1 MKRVFSKLF
10 SNLLPVLCCLAL
22 PGSAVAAGAGVAGDN
37 TAGRV
42 LRYSIREGLSFGV
55 VNSIVQDNDGLM
67 WFATGDGVSR
77 FDGTAFKNFKY
88 DRNDPHSLPGNYVKS
103 ILRDKNGTVW
113 VSSRDGIGEF
123 VQASQHFN
131 RYKPFQNKSGAGNDV
146 SDISQGSGDR
156 LWLALNGSGFASFN
170 IKTHQF
176 THHNQRT
183 LPGLFT
189 NSILNVFE
197 DSQGMVWLGSRDS
210 GIEVWKPGGSGKLAK
225 ASLDMRNVPSARIN
239 AIYEDHLRNVWIASS
254 RGLILFNRAENRF
267 YDLHIDT
274 FHNSDIYLSLM
285 EDGRQNL
292 LIGVQDGGIYRLA
305 LSQMAS
311 LRPEALVF
319 EQVRDKD
326 NKGITQ
332 RSVQSLYID
341 KDRNVWLGT
350 YGEGTYLISA
360 IPEKFRKF
368 EHKTVDSR
376 AESYLRYYGMCADKD
391 GNLWIGTDG
400 DGIYKTT
407 ASGETI
413 KHYAVSAQPGQLPDG
428 AVIAA
433 HRDRQDRLWFGTY
446 SKGLVRYDPATDT
459 FKSYVNDP
467 SDPYSLGRNDV
478 RVVYQDRR
486 RNIWVGTNGGGLGL
500 LDERTGKFRNFIPSN
515 SSINANDVRAITED
529 KYGNLW
535 IGTYG
540 GGLNYLDTRTMQF
553 ASWFNAAG
561 KEPYLSNRIV
571 FSLYMDGLDRLWIGS
586 EGNGLLL
593 FDTRAKKVRF
603 FDEKRG
609 LASNVIN
616 AIQPESAGKVWLST
630 NKGLSRID
638 ATTGSIENF
647 DTSHGLQGGQF
658 NPGSALFNAKSGL
671 MSFGGTE
678 GWNLFDPTQVRASR
692 YQPKVMIS
700 GIRIFGK
707 DKANEAISLFE
718 YLGKARRF
726 SIKPDQPVFSID
738 YTALNYAYPELTRY
752 AYMLEGLDKDWNYV
766 ENERSA
772 TYRYLPS
779 GNYEFK
785 VKVANQDGVWF
796 EDHASL
802 PIRVMPPWYYSW
814 WAYLLYILTIGLVLY
829 YYQQYK
835 LGQEK
840 MKYEVQL
847 AQLETRQ
854 QMELNEKKLAFFTNV
869 SHEFRTPLT
878 LIINPIREM
887 IQGAVGAD
895 VSSVPP
901 SADVSSVPVSADISS
916 AQRSANTPSATASM
930 HIIYRNAKRLLS
942 LVDQLLLFRKADQ
955 QTDQLKPAVHNLPQ
969 LVTEVFQCFLHQAEQ
984 KHISYGL
991 MLPETELEV
1000 TCDWEK
1006 IEIAVFNLISNALKF
1021 TPEHGTVNV
1030 QVTDLGEQVE
1040 IVVSDTGPGIPA
1052 DAGEDIFKVFH
1063 QYADRRFAAK
1073 GGFGIGLY
1081 LAKTFV
1087 ENHFGRLRYESELD
1101 RGTTFHVL
1109 LWKNHPELAS
1119 HVRGGEMRDSVLL
1132 EELSPGVIP
1141 AKAPALPD
1149 WQNELLDMKE
1159 PSTESHTM
1167 LVVDDDPEIRQY
1179 LGSIF
1184 SGKYKIF
1191 EAGSGEEGLDMVR
1204 KHLPDIVIS
1213 DVMMGGTSGIE
1224 LCRQMKLDM
1233 ALSHIPVILLTAST
1247 SQDVR
1252 LKGIEGG
1259 ADDYISKPFDKD
1271 ILVARVASIL
1281 RNRNDL
1287 QRYFYNEITLQT
1299 SDFKISAEYKEFL
1312 NECIR
1317 IVENHITN
1325 PAFNIKVLASEIG
1338 MSHSTLYNRIKSISG
1353 QSATSFVRFI
1363 RLRKAAQLLITTD
1376 ITISETAFSVGINDI
1391 RYFREHFQK
1400 LFGMKPSDYV
1410 KKFRKPFHEQI
1421 TIDKDLF
1428 RKKSV

>member
-1 MKRVFSKLF
+1 MLYLKFRPEKTGRLRIALLENMSGKVAMRVMKRIF
-10 SNLLPVLCCLAL
+10 SNLLIVLLAAICWL
-22 PGSAVAAGAGVAGDN
+22 PAAGKAADPA
-37 TAGRV
+37 AGRV
-42 LRYSIREGLSFGV
+42 LRYSIGEGLSFGV
-55 VNSIVQDNDGLM
+55 VNSITQDNDGLM

-77 FDGTAFKNFKY
+77 FDGTAFRNFKY
-88 DRNDPHSLPGNYVKS
+88 DRSDPHSLPGNYVKS
-103 ILRDKNGTVW
+103 ILRDKDGTIW

-123 VQASQHFN
+123 LPAKQQFN
-131 RYKPFQNKSGAGNDV
+131 RYKPFQNQNGAGNDV
-146 SDISQGSGDR
+146 SDISQGGGNS

-170 IKTHQF
+170 TQNHQF
-176 THHNQRT
+176 TLYNQQT

-197 DSQGMVWLGSRDS
+197 DSQGMLWLGSRDS
-210 GIEVWKPGGSGKLAK
+210 GIEVWKKGASGKLVKVA
-225 ASLDMRNVPSARIN
+225 LNLNNVPSARVN

-254 RGLILFNRAENRF
+254 RGLILFKRSEGRF
-267 YDLHIDT
+267 YDLHINT
-274 FHNSDIYLSLM
+274 FHHSDIYLSVI
-285 EDGRQNL
+285 EDHRQNL

-305 LSQMAS
+305 LDQVAS
-311 LRPEALVF
+311 RPAEALVF
-319 EQVRDKD
+319 EPVRDKD

-350 YGEGTYLISA
+350 YGEGTFLMSA

-368 EHKTVDSR
+368 EQKTIDSR
-376 AESYLRYYGMCADKD
+376 AEGYLRYYGMCADKD

-400 DGIYKTT
+400 DGIFKTT
-407 ASGETI
+407 ASGEVL
-413 KHYAVSAQPGQLPDG
+413 KHYAASAKPGQLPDG
-428 AVIAA
+428 AIIAA

-459 FKSYVNDP
+459 FKRYFHDP
-467 SDPYSLGRNDV
+467 ADPHSLGRNDV
-478 RVVYQDRR
+478 RVIYQDKRK
-486 RNIWVGTNGGGLGL
+486 NLWVGTNGGGLGL
-500 LDERTGKFRNFIPSN
+500 LDERTGKFRSFVPSN

-540 GGLNYLDTRTMQF
+540 GGLNYLNTRTMQF
-553 ASWFNAAG
+553 VSWFNEAG
-561 KEPYLSNRIV
+561 KEPFLSNRII
-571 FSLYMDGLDRLWIGS
+571 FSLYMDPLDRLWIGS

-593 FDTRAKKVRF
+593 FDTRAKSVRY

-616 AIQPESAGKVWLST
+616 AIQPEGMDKVWVST
-630 NKGLSRID
+630 NKGLSRIS
-638 ATTGSIENF
+638 ARTGAIENF

-678 GWNLFDPTQVRASR
+678 GWNLFDPVKVSASR

-700 GIRIFGK
+700 GMRIFGK
-707 DKANEAISLFE
+707 DKEGNEPVSLFE

-726 SIKPDQPVFSID
+726 TIRPGQPIFTID
-738 YTALNYAYPELTRY
+738 FTALNYAYPELTRY

-766 ENERSA
+766 QNDRSA

-796 EDHASL
+796 DDYASL
-802 PIRVMPPWYYSW
+802 PIRVMPPWYQSW
-814 WAYLLYILTIGLVLY
+814 WAYMLYILTVGVVLY

-854 QMELNEKKLAFFTNV
+854 QIELNERKFSFFTNV

-887 IQGAVGAD
+887 MQAAGAD
-895 VSSVPP
+895 
-901 SADVSSVPVSADISS
+901 
-916 AQRSANTPSATASM
+916 ATSPSM

-955 QTDQLKPAVHNLPQ
+955 QTDQLKPAPHHLPQ
-969 LVTEVFQCFLHQAEQ
+969 LITEVFQCFLHQAEQ
-984 KHISYGL
+984 KHIRYEL
-991 MLPETELEV
+991 ALPEAELEV
-1000 TCDWEK
+1000 ICDWEK

-1021 TPEHGTVNV
+1021 TPEHGNVNV
-1030 QVTDLGEQVE
+1030 QVVDMGEQVE

-1052 DAGEDIFKVFH
+1052 DAGDDIFKVFH

-1087 ENHFGRLRYESELD
+1087 ENHFGTLQYESELD
-1101 RGTTFHVL
+1101 RGTTFRVL
-1109 LWKNHPELAS
+1109 LWKAHPGLAS
-1119 HVRGGEMRDSVLL
+1119 GAVAGEVRDSVLL
-1132 EELSPGVIP
+1132 EELSDGVLP
-1141 AKAPALPD
+1141 VKAPALPD
-1149 WQNELLDMKE
+1149 WQSELLDMKE
-1159 PSTESHTM
+1159 PSPGIHTM

-1179 LGSIF
+1179 LSTVF
-1184 SGKYKIF
+1184 AGKYKIF
-1191 EAGSGEEGLDMVR
+1191 EAGSGEEGLELVR

-1213 DVMMGGTSGIE
+1213 DVMMGGISGIE

-1259 ADDYISKPFDKD
+1259 ADDHISKPFDND

-1299 SDFKISAEYKEFL
+1299 SDFKISAEYREFL
-1312 NECIR
+1312 TECIR
-1317 IVENHITN
+1317 IVESHITDS
-1325 PAFNIKVLASEIG
+1325 AFNIKVLASEIG
-1338 MSHSTLYNRIKSISG
+1338 MSHSTLYSRIKSISG

-1376 ITISETAFSVGINDI
+1376 TTISETAFSVGINDI

-1400 LFGMKPSDYV
+1400 LFGMKPSEYV
-1410 KKFRKPFHEQI
+1410 KKFRKPFHERT
-1421 TIDKDLF
+1421 TIDKDIF
-1428 RKKSV
+1428 RQKSV

>member
-1 MKRVFSKLF
+1 MRGKGRMF
-10 SNLLPVLCCLAL
+10 SNWLVLMLCCLAL
-22 PGSAVAAGAGVAGDN
+22 AGQAGD
-37 TAGRV
+37 GRV

-55 VNSIVQDNDGLM
+55 VNSITQDNDGLM

-77 FDGTAFKNFKY
+77 FDGTAFKNFKF
-88 DRNDPHSLPGNYVKS
+88 DVNNPQSLPGNYVRS
-103 ILRDKNGTVW
+103 ILRDRNGTIW
-113 VSSRDGIGEF
+113 VSSREGIGEF
-123 VQASQHFN
+123 VPASQRFE
-131 RYKPFQNKSGAGNDV
+131 RYRPNKNTGGAGNDV
-146 SDISQGSGDR
+146 SDISQGAGNR
-156 LWLALNGSGFASFN
+156 LWLALNGSGFAAFD
-170 IKTHQF
+170 IKSHHF
-176 THHNQRT
+176 TRYNQQT

-189 NSILNVFE
+189 NAILNVFE
-197 DSQGMVWLGSRDS
+197 DSQGMLWLGSRDS
-210 GIEVWKPGGSGKLAK
+210 GIEVWQPDAAGKLTK
-225 ASLDMRNVPSARIN
+225 APFSLKGVPAARVN
-239 AIYEDHLRNVWIASS
+239 AIHEDRLHNVWIATS
-254 RGLILFNRAENRF
+254 RGLILFKRSDGRF

-274 FHNSDIYLSLM
+274 FHHSDIYLSVI
-285 EDGRQNL
+285 EDHESNL
-292 LIGVQDGGIYRLA
+292 LIGVQDGGVYRLP
-305 LSQMAS
+305 LSQVS
-311 LRPEALVF
+311 ERPPAALAF

-326 NKGITQ
+326 GKGITQ
-332 RSVQSLYID
+332 RSVQAMYID

-350 YGEGTYLISA
+350 YGEGAYLVSA

-368 EHKTVDSR
+368 EKSVIDAR
-376 AESYLRYYGMCADKD
+376 AEGYLRYYGMCADAE

-400 DGIYKTT
+400 DGIYKMKAT
-407 ASGETI
+407 GEPI
-413 KHYAVSAQPGQLPDG
+413 RHYAAGSRPGQLPDG

-433 HRDRQDRLWFGTY
+433 HRDRQGRLWFGTY
-446 SKGLVRYDPATDT
+446 SAGLVRYDPSSDT
-459 FKSYVNDP
+459 FKRYAHAPGDP
-467 SDPYSLGRNDV
+467 HSLGRNDV
-478 RVVYQDRR
+478 RVIHQDRR
-486 RNIWVGTNGGGLGL
+486 GNVWVGTNGGGLGL

-515 SSINANDVRAITED
+515 SSLNANDVRAITED
-529 KYGNLW
+529 RHGNLW

-540 GGLNYLDTRTMQF
+540 GGLNYLNTRTLQF
-553 ASWFNAAG
+553 VSWFNAPG
-561 KEPYLSNRIV
+561 KEPYLSNRII
-571 FSLYMDGLDRLWIGS
+571 FSLYMDPHDRLWVGS

-593 FDTRAKKVRF
+593 FDTRAKSVKF

-616 AIQPESAGKVWLST
+616 AIQPEDSSKVWLST

-638 ATTGSIENF
+638 ARTGTIENF

-658 NPGSALFNAKSGL
+658 NPGSTLLNPETGDIA
-671 MSFGGTE
+671 FGGTE
-678 GWNLFDPTQVRASR
+678 GWNMFHPAQVRASA

-700 GIRIFGK
+700 GMRIFGENK
-707 DKANEAISLFE
+707 EGNEAISLYE
-718 YLGKARRF
+718 YLGKSRRF
-726 SIKPDQPVFSID
+726 TIKPDQPIFSID

-766 ENERSA
+766 DNERTA

-796 EDHASL
+796 EDYASL
-802 PIRVMPPWYYSW
+802 PLRVMPPWYQSW

-847 AQLETRQ
+847 AHLETRQ
-854 QMELNEKKLAFFTNV
+854 QMELNEKKLTFFTNV

-887 IQGAVGAD
+887 MQAAQADAGTPAV
-895 VSSVPP
+895 
-901 SADVSSVPVSADISS
+901 
-916 AQRSANTPSATASM
+916 ASM

-955 QTDQLKPAVHNLPQ
+955 QTDRLKPAVHNLPQ
-969 LVTEVFQCFLHQAEQ
+969 LVTEVYQCFLHQAEQ
-984 KHISYGL
+984 KHIRYEL
-991 MLPETELEV
+991 VLPGSEIEV

-1021 TPEHGTVNV
+1021 TPDHGSVSV
-1030 QVTDLGEQVE
+1030 EVCDAGEKVE
-1040 IVVSDTGPGIPA
+1040 IVVRDTGPGIPA
-1052 DAGEDIFKVFH
+1052 DAGQDIFKVFH

-1081 LAKTFV
+1081 LAKNFV
-1087 ENHFGRLRYESELD
+1087 ENHFGELYYESELD
-1101 RGTTFHVL
+1101 RGTRFHVL
-1109 LWKNHPELAS
+1109 LWKKHPELVSAAPGS
-1119 HVRGGEMRDSVLL
+1119 DLRDSVLL
-1132 EELSPGVIP
+1132 EELSEGVVP
-1141 AKAPALPD
+1141 AHAPAMPD
-1149 WQNELLDMKE
+1149 WQSELLDMKE
-1159 PSTESHTM
+1159 PSAESHTM
-1167 LVVDDDPEIRQY
+1167 LVVDDDPEIRRY

-1184 SGKYKIF
+1184 SGKYKMF
-1191 EAGSGEEGLDMVR
+1191 EAGSGEEGLELVS

-1224 LCRQMKLDM
+1224 MCRQMKLDM

-1271 ILVARVASIL
+1271 LLIARVASIL
-1281 RNRNDL
+1281 RNRNDV

-1312 NECIR
+1312 TECIR
-1317 IVENHITN
+1317 VVESHLTDSN
-1325 PAFNIKVLASEIG
+1325 FSVKVLASEIG

-1376 ITISETAFSVGINDI
+1376 STISETAFSVGINDI

-1400 LFGMKPSDYV
+1400 LFGMKPSEYV

>member
-1 MKRVFSKLF
+1 MRVMKRVFSDF
-10 SNLLPVLCCLAL
+10 FTALLVTLCWGGIPGARAGLA
-22 PGSAVAAGAGVAGDN
+22 ADDA
-37 TAGRV
+37 AGRV

-55 VNSIVQDNDGLM
+55 VNSIAQDNDGLM

-88 DRNDPHSLPGNYVKS
+88 DRNDPQSLPGNYVKS
-103 ILRDKNGTVW
+103 ILRDKNGTIW
-113 VSSRDGIGEF
+113 VSSRDGLGEF
-123 VQASQHFN
+123 VQASQRFN

-176 THHNQRT
+176 THHNQQT

-197 DSQGMVWLGSRDS
+197 DSQGMLWLGSRDS
-210 GIEVWKPGGSGKLAK
+210 GVEVWKYDASGKLVK
-225 ASLDMRNVPSARIN
+225 ALVNPGNVPPARIN

-254 RGLILFNRAENRF
+254 RGLILFKRSENRF
-267 YDLHIDT
+267 YDLHINT
-274 FHNSDIYLSLM
+274 FHHSDIYLSLI
-285 EDGRQNL
+285 EDRQQNL
-292 LIGVQDGGIYRLA
+292 LIGVQDGGVYRLA
-305 LSQMAS
+305 LEQMES
-311 LRPEALVF
+311 RSPDALVF
-319 EQVRDKD
+319 ELVRDKD

-350 YGEGTYLISA
+350 YGEGAYLISA

-368 EHKTVDSR
+368 EQKTVDSR

-391 GNLWIGTDG
+391 GNLWVGTDG

-407 ASGETI
+407 ASGEVL
-413 KHYAVSAQPGQLPDG
+413 KHYAASARPGQLPDG

-459 FKSYVNDP
+459 FKRYANDP
-467 SDPYSLGRNDV
+467 SDPHSLGRNDV
-478 RVVYQDRR
+478 RVIYQDRR
-486 RNIWVGTNGGGLGL
+486 RNIWVGTNGGGLSL

-540 GGLNYLDTRTMQF
+540 GGLNYLNTRTMQF
-553 ASWFNAAG
+553 VPWFNAAG

-571 FSLYMDGLDRLWIGS
+571 FSLYMDSLDRLWIGS

-593 FDTRAKKVRF
+593 FDTRAKNVRF

-616 AIQPESAGKVWLST
+616 AIQPESAERVWIST

-638 ATTGSIENF
+638 TRTGSMENF

-658 NPGSALFNAKSGL
+658 NPGSTLFNAKSGL

-678 GWNLFDPTQVRASR
+678 GWNLFDPKQVRASQ

-707 DKANEAISLFE
+707 DKENEAISLFE

-772 TYRYLPS
+772 TFRYLPS

-785 VKVANQDGVWF
+785 VKVANQDGIWF
-796 EDHASL
+796 EDYASL
-802 PIRVMPPWYYSW
+802 PIRVMPPWYQSW
-814 WAYLLYILTIGLVLY
+814 WAYFLYILTVGLVLY

-847 AQLETRQ
+847 AHMETRQ
-854 QMELNEKKLAFFTNV
+854 QMELNEKKLSFFTNV

-887 IQGAVGAD
+887 MQSANETLAPAAKVGAD
-895 VSSVPP
+895 VTSVPA
-901 SADVSSVPVSADISS
+901 SA
-916 AQRSANTPSATASM
+916 ATASM

-955 QTDQLKPAVHNLPQ
+955 QTDQLKPALHNLPQ

-984 KHISYGL
+984 KDIHYEL
-991 MLPETELEV
+991 TLPDAELEV
-1000 TCDWEK
+1000 VCDWEK
-1006 IEIAVFNLISNALKF
+1006 IEIAIFNLISNALKF

-1030 QVTDLGEQVE
+1030 KVIDLGEKVE
-1040 IVVSDTGPGIPA
+1040 IMVSDTGPGIPE

-1073 GGFGIGLY
+1073 GGFAIGLY

-1087 ENHFGRLRYESELD
+1087 ENHFGQLRYESELD
-1101 RGTTFHVL
+1101 RGTTFHVS

-1119 HVRGGEMRDSVLL
+1119 HAHGGEMRDSVLL
-1132 EELSPGVIP
+1132 GELSEGVMP
-1141 AKAPALPD
+1141 VKAPAMPD
-1149 WQNELLDMKE
+1149 WQSELLDMKE

-1184 SGKYKIF
+1184 SGKYKMF
-1191 EAGSGEEGLDMVR
+1191 EAGSGEEGLELVR

-1312 NECIR
+1312 TECIR
-1317 IVENHITN
+1317 IVENHITD
-1325 PAFNIKVLASEIG
+1325 PGFNVKVLASEIG

-1363 RLRKAAQLLITTD
+1363 RLRKTAQLLITTD

-1400 LFGMKPSDYV
+1400 LFGMKPSEYV

>member
-1 MKRVFSKLF
+1 MRVMKRIF
-10 SNLLPVLCCLAL
+10 SNLLTALLCCVIGRALAVGAL
-22 PGSAVAAGAGVAGDN
+22 GASAATGHPDDA
-37 TAGRV
+37 AGRV

-103 ILRDKNGTVW
+103 ILRDKNGTIW
-113 VSSRDGIGEF
+113 VSSREGIGEF
-123 VQASQHFN
+123 VHARQHFN
-131 RYKPFQNKSGAGNDV
+131 RYKPFQNKSGVGNDV
-146 SDISQGSGDR
+146 SDISQGAGDR
-156 LWLALNGSGFASFN
+156 LWLALNGSGFAAFN
-170 IKTHQF
+170 TKTHQF
-176 THHNQRT
+176 IHYNQQT

-197 DSQGMVWLGSRDS
+197 DSQGMLWLGSRDS
-210 GIEVWKPGGSGKLAK
+210 GVEIWKHNGSGKLVK
-225 ASLDMRNVPSARIN
+225 ANLDMGNVPSARIN

-254 RGLILFNRAENRF
+254 RGLILFKRAENRF

-274 FHNSDIYLSLM
+274 FHHSDIYLSLI
-285 EDGRQNL
+285 EDRQQNL

-311 LRPEALVF
+311 HKPDALVF

-326 NKGITQ
+326 SKGITQ

-368 EHKTVDSR
+368 EQKIIDSR
-376 AESYLRYYGMCADKD
+376 AESYLRYYGMCADKE

-407 ASGETI
+407 ASGEVL
-413 KHYAVSAQPGQLPDG
+413 KHYAASAQPGQLPDG

-446 SKGLVRYDPATDT
+446 SKGLVRYDPAADS
-459 FKSYVNDP
+459 FKRFPHDP
-467 SDPYSLGRNDV
+467 SDPHSLGTNDV
-478 RVVYQDRR
+478 RAIYQDRR
-486 RNIWVGTNGGGLGL
+486 GNLWVGTNGGGLSL
-500 LDERTGKFRNFIPSN
+500 LDERTGRFRSFIPSN

-535 IGTYG
+535 VGTYG
-540 GGLNYLDTRTMQF
+540 GGLNYLNTRTMQF
-553 ASWFNAAG
+553 VSWFNAAG
-561 KEPYLSNRIV
+561 REPYLSNRIV

-593 FDTRAKKVRF
+593 FDTRAKNVRF

-609 LASNVIN
+609 LASNVVN
-616 AIQPESAGKVWLST
+616 AIQPESTEKIWIST

-638 ATTGSIENF
+638 AKTGSIENF

-658 NPGSALFNAKSGL
+658 NPGSTLFNAKSGL

-678 GWNLFDPTQVRASR
+678 GWNLFDPKQVRASR
-692 YQPKVMIS
+692 YQPKVMVS
-700 GIRIFGK
+700 GIRIFGEEK
-707 DKANEAISLFE
+707 EGNEAISLFE

-726 SIKPDQPVFSID
+726 AIKPSQPVFSID

-752 AYMLEGLDKDWNYV
+752 AYMLEGLDQDWNYV

-785 VKVANQDGVWF
+785 VKVANQDGIWF
-796 EDHASL
+796 EDYASL
-802 PIRVMPPWYYSW
+802 PIRVMPPWYHSW
-814 WAYLLYILTIGLVLY
+814 WAYFLYVLTIGLVLY

-835 LGQEK
+835 LGKEK

-847 AQLETRQ
+847 AHLETKQ
-854 QMELNEKKLAFFTNV
+854 QMELNEKKLSFFTNV

-887 IQGAVGAD
+887 MQSAGAAGAD
-895 VSSVPP
+895 VS
-901 SADVSSVPVSADISS
+901 PVH
-916 AQRSANTPSATASM
+916 PSATVASM

-955 QTDQLKPAVHNLPQ
+955 QTDQLKPAAHNFPQ
-969 LVTEVFQCFLHQAEQ
+969 LVAEVFQCFLHQAEQ
-984 KHISYGL
+984 KHIHYEL
-991 MLPETELEV
+991 KLPETELEV
-1000 TCDWEK
+1000 VCDWEK

-1021 TPEHGTVNV
+1021 TPERGTVTV
-1030 QVTDLGEQVE
+1030 QVLDSGEQAE

-1087 ENHFGRLRYESELD
+1087 ESHFGLLRYESELD
-1101 RGTTFHVL
+1101 HGTTFHVL
-1109 LWKNHPELAS
+1109 LWKSHPELVS
-1119 HVRGGEMRDSVLL
+1119 HACGGEMRDSVLL
-1132 EELSPGVIP
+1132 EELSEGVMP
-1141 AKAPALPD
+1141 VKAPALPD
-1149 WQNELLDMKE
+1149 WQSELLDMKE

-1184 SGKYKIF
+1184 SGKYKMF
-1191 EAGSGEEGLDMVR
+1191 EAGSGEEGLELVR

-1271 ILVARVASIL
+1271 ILVARVTSIL

-1312 NECIR
+1312 TECIR
-1317 IVENHITN
+1317 IVENHITDSG
-1325 PAFNIKVLASEIG
+1325 FNVKVLASEIG

-1410 KKFRKPFHEQI
+1410 KKFRKPFQEQR

>member
-1 MKRVFSKLF
+1 MR
-10 SNLLPVLCCLAL
+10 LLCGGVSGTSLICLLMLCCAVRTGLA
-22 PGSAVAAGAGVAGDN
+22 ADHAM
-37 TAGRV
+37 GRV

-55 VNSIVQDNDGLM
+55 VNSIVQDKDGLM

-88 DRNDPHSLPGNYVKS
+88 DYTDPRSLPGNYVKS
-103 ILRDKNGTVW
+103 IIRDKNGIIW
-113 VSSRDGIGEF
+113 VSSRDGIAEF
-123 VQASQHFN
+123 VPAEQRFN
-131 RYKPFQNKSGAGNDV
+131 RYKPYHQKSGAGNDV
-146 SDISQGSGDR
+146 SDISQGSGDH

-170 IKTHQF
+170 TSTRQF
-176 THHNQRT
+176 AFYNQQS

-189 NSILNVFE
+189 NSILSVFE
-197 DSQGMVWLGSRDS
+197 DSQGMLWLGSRDS
-210 GIEVWKPGGSGKLAK
+210 GIEVWKRGDKGRMTRVP
-225 ASLDMRNVPSARIN
+225 LDFRNVPSARIN

-254 RGLILFNRAENRF
+254 RGLILFKRNESRF
-267 YDLHIDT
+267 YDLHINT
-274 FHNSDIYLSLM
+274 FHNSDIYLSLL
-285 EDGRQNL
+285 EDHQQHL
-292 LIGVQDGGIYRLA
+292 LVGVQDGGVYRLD
-305 LSQMAS
+305 LSQLAV
-311 LRPEALVF
+311 RPPAKLVF

-332 RSVQSLYID
+332 RSVQSLFID

-350 YGEGTYLISA
+350 YGEGAYLISS

-368 EHKTVDSR
+368 EQKIVDSR
-376 AESYLRYYGMCADKD
+376 AESYLRYYGICADRD
-391 GNLWIGTDG
+391 GNLWLGTDG

-407 ASGETI
+407 RTGEVI
-413 KHYAVSAQPGQLPDG
+413 RHYAPSGKPGGLPDG

-433 HRDRQDRLWFGTY
+433 HRDRDDQLWFGTY
-446 SKGLVRYDPATDT
+446 SKGLFRYDPATDR
-459 FKSYVNDP
+459 FIKYSHDPADP
-467 SDPYSLGRNDV
+467 SSLGRNDV
-478 RVVYQDRR
+478 RAIYQDRR
-486 RNIWVGTNGGGLGL
+486 RNLWVGTNGGGLSL
-500 LDERTGKFRNFIPSN
+500 LDTKTGKFRNFVPSN
-515 SSINANDVRAITED
+515 SSIDANDVRAITED
-529 KYGNLW
+529 RNGNLW

-540 GGLNYLDTRTMQF
+540 GGLNYLNTNTMQF
-553 ASWFNAAG
+553 TSWFNEAG
-561 KEPYLSNRIV
+561 KEPYLSNRII
-571 FSLYMDGLDRLWIGS
+571 FSLYMDGRDRLWIGS

-593 FDTRAKKVRF
+593 YDTRGKKVSF
-603 FDEKRG
+603 FNEKRG

-616 AIQPESAGKVWLST
+616 AIQPESTDRVWVST

-638 ATTGSIENF
+638 AAGGSIENF

-658 NPGSALFNAKSGL
+658 NPGSALYDPREGFL
-671 MSFGGTE
+671 CFGGTE
-678 GWNLFDPTQVRASR
+678 GWNLFYPKQVQASQYKPR
-692 YQPKVMIS
+692 VMIS
-700 GIRIFGK
+700 GLRVFGEK
-707 DKANEAISLFE
+707 KREDKEPNEAYSLYD
-718 YLGKARRF
+718 YLRNAGRF
-726 SIKPDQPVFSID
+726 VLKPDQPIFSID

-752 AYMLEGLDKDWNYV
+752 AYMLEGLDKEWNYV
-766 ENERSA
+766 QNERSA

-779 GNYEFK
+779 GNYTFK
-785 VKVANQDGVWF
+785 VKVANQDGIWF

-802 PIRVMPPWYYSW
+802 AIGVLPPWYRTW
-814 WAYLLYILTIGLVLY
+814 WAYLLYVLTVGLILY

-847 AQLETRQ
+847 AHLETRQ
-854 QMELNEKKLAFFTNV
+854 EKEINEKKLSFFTHV

-887 IQGAVGAD
+887 IQESAEANDRPQAV
-895 VSSVPP
+895 P
-901 SADVSSVPVSADISS
+901 
-916 AQRSANTPSATASM
+916 TASM

-955 QTDQLKPAVHNLPQ
+955 QTDRLKPAVHNLPQ
-969 LVTEVFQCFLHQAEQ
+969 LVTEVYQCFLHQAEQ
-984 KHISYGL
+984 KHIRYELISPDPG
-991 MLPETELEV
+991 LEV
-1000 TCDWEK
+1000 VCDWEK
-1006 IEIAVFNLISNALKF
+1006 IEIATFNLISNALKF
-1021 TPEHGTVNV
+1021 TPEHGAVSV
-1030 QVTDLGEQVE
+1030 EIRDVDDQVE

-1052 DAGEDIFKVFH
+1052 DAGDGIFKVFH

-1087 ENHFGRLRYESELD
+1087 ESHFGQLEYESELD
-1101 RGTTFHVL
+1101 RGTTFYVRL
-1109 LWKNHPELAS
+1109 PKNHPEMVPNA
-1119 HVRGGEMRDSVLL
+1119 RGGEGRDSVLL
-1132 EELSPGVIP
+1132 EELSDGAMAATVPVL
-1141 AKAPALPD
+1141 AD
-1149 WQNELLDMKE
+1149 WQAELLDMKE
-1159 PSTESHTM
+1159 PATESHTM
-1167 LVVDDDPEIRQY
+1167 LIVDDDAEIRSY
-1179 LGSIF
+1179 LGTIF
-1184 SGKYKIF
+1184 SGKYKMF
-1191 EAGSGEEGLDMVR
+1191 EAASGEEGLDLVR

-1224 LCRQMKLDM
+1224 LCSQMKLDM

-1271 ILVARVASIL
+1271 LLVARVASIL

-1317 IVENHITN
+1317 IVENHLTDE
-1325 PAFNIKVLASEIG
+1325 AFNIKMLASEIG

-1353 QSATSFVRFI
+1353 QSTASFIRFI

-1376 ITISETAFSVGINDI
+1376 ITISETAFRVGINDI

-1410 KKFRKPFHEQI
+1410 KKFRKPFHERI
-1421 TIDKDLF
+1421 TIDKDIF
-1428 RKKSV
+1428 RKKSAH

>member
-1 MKRVFSKLF
+1 M
-10 SNLLPVLCCLAL
+10 LCCVIGRTLAVGAL
-22 PGSAVAAGAGVAGDN
+22 AAGASTGHPDDA
-37 TAGRV
+37 AGRV

-88 DRNDPHSLPGNYVKS
+88 DRNDPQSLPGNYVKS
-103 ILRDKNGTVW
+103 ILRDKNGTIW

-123 VQASQHFN
+123 VPASQRFN

-146 SDISQGSGDR
+146 SDISQGQGDR
-156 LWLALNGSGFASFN
+156 LWLALNGSGFASFH

-176 THHNQRT
+176 THYSQQT

-189 NSILNVFE
+189 NSILNIFE
-197 DSQGMVWLGSRDS
+197 DSQGMLWFGSRDS
-210 GIEVWKPGGSGKLAK
+210 GIEVWKNDRSGKLVK
-225 ASLDMRNVPSARIN
+225 VEMDRKNMPQARIN

-254 RGLILFNRAENRF
+254 RGLILFKRSENRF

-274 FHNSDIYLSLM
+274 FHHSDIYLSLI
-285 EDGRQNL
+285 EDHQQNL
-292 LIGVQDGGIYRLA
+292 LIGVQDGGVYRLA
-305 LSQMAS
+305 LSQIAAK
-311 LRPEALVF
+311 RPDAFVF

-368 EHKTVDSR
+368 EQKSIDSR

-407 ASGETI
+407 ASGEVL
-413 KHYAVSAQPGQLPDG
+413 KHYAASSLPGRLPDG

-433 HRDRQDRLWFGTY
+433 HRDRQDGLWFGTY
-446 SKGLVRYDPATDT
+446 SKGLVRYDPATDS
-459 FKSYVNDP
+459 FKRFGHDP
-467 SDPYSLGRNDV
+467 DDPHSLGRNDV
-478 RVVYQDRR
+478 RVIYQDRR
-486 RNIWVGTNGGGLGL
+486 RNIWVGTNGGGLSL
-500 LDERTGKFRNFIPSN
+500 LDEKTGRFRNFIPSN
-515 SSINANDVRAITED
+515 STINANDVRAITED

-540 GGLNYLDTRTMQF
+540 GGLNYLNTRTLRF
-553 ASWFNAAG
+553 VSWFNAAG
-561 KEPYLSNRIV
+561 REPYLSNRIV
-571 FSLYMDGLDRLWIGS
+571 FSLYMDSLDRLWIGS

-616 AIQPESAGKVWLST
+616 AIQPESLDKVWIST

-638 ATTGSIENF
+638 GKTGSIENF
-647 DTSHGLQGGQF
+647 DISQGLQGGQF
-658 NPGSALFNAKSGL
+658 NPGSTLFNAKSGL

-678 GWNLFDPTQVRASR
+678 GWNLFDPKQVEASR

-700 GIRIFGK
+700 GLRIFGK
-707 DKANEAISLFE
+707 DKENEAISLFE

-726 SIKPDQPVFSID
+726 SIRPDQPVFSID

-785 VKVANQDGVWF
+785 VKVANQDGIWF
-796 EDHASL
+796 EDYASL
-802 PIRVMPPWYYSW
+802 PIRVMPPWYQSW
-814 WAYLLYILTIGLVLY
+814 WAYFLYILTIGLVLY

-835 LGQEK
+835 LGREK

-847 AQLETRQ
+847 AHMETRQ
-854 QMELNEKKLAFFTNV
+854 QMELNEKKLSFFTNV

-887 IQGAVGAD
+887 MQGANETLATSGSAVGTTAPAA
-895 VSSVPP
+895 V
-901 SADVSSVPVSADISS
+901 
-916 AQRSANTPSATASM
+916 ASM

-955 QTDQLKPAVHNLPQ
+955 QTDQLKPAAHNLPQ

-984 KHISYGL
+984 KHIHYEL
-991 MLPETELEV
+991 KLPETELEV
-1000 TCDWEK
+1000 VCDWEK
-1006 IEIAVFNLISNALKF
+1006 IEIAIFNLISNALKF

-1030 QVTDLGEQVE
+1030 RVADFGEQVE
-1040 IVVSDTGPGIPA
+1040 IVVRDTGPGIPA
-1052 DAGEDIFKVFH
+1052 DAGDDIFKVFH

-1081 LAKTFV
+1081 LTKTFV
-1087 ENHFGRLRYESELD
+1087 ENHFGQLRYESELD
-1101 RGTTFHVL
+1101 RGTSFHIR
-1109 LWKNHPELAS
+1109 LWKSHPELVS
-1119 HVRGGEMRDSVLL
+1119 HVRSGEMRDSVLL
-1132 EELSPGVIP
+1132 EELSDGAMPM
-1141 AKAPALPD
+1141 KAPALPD
-1149 WQNELLDMKE
+1149 WQSELLDMKE

-1167 LVVDDDPEIRQY
+1167 LVVDDDPEIRHY
-1179 LGSIF
+1179 LGTIF
-1184 SGKYKIF
+1184 AGKYKMF
-1191 EAGSGEEGLDMVR
+1191 EAGSGEEGLELVR
-1204 KHLPDIVIS
+1204 KHLPDIVVS

-1259 ADDYISKPFDKD
+1259 ADDYIGKPFDKD

-1312 NECIR
+1312 TECIR
-1317 IVENHITN
+1317 IVENHITD
-1325 PAFNIKVLASEIG
+1325 PGFNVKVLASEIG

-1410 KKFRKPFHEQI
+1410 KKFRKPFHEQR

>member
-1 MKRVFSKLF
+1 MFSTVM
-10 SNLLPVLCCLAL
+10 LLAFCCVALLAR
-22 PGSAVAAGAGVAGDN
+22 AADHAS
-37 TAGRV
+37 GRV

-55 VNSIVQDNDGLM
+55 VNGIVQDNDGLM

-77 FDGTAFKNFKY
+77 FDGTAFKNFQF
-88 DRNDPHSLPGNYVKS
+88 DRNDPRSLPGNYVKS
-103 ILRDKNGTVW
+103 ILRDKNGTIW

-123 VQASQHFN
+123 VPATQNFN
-131 RYKPFQNKSGAGNDV
+131 RYKPFRNTSGVGNDV
-146 SDISQGSGDR
+146 SDISQGAGDR
-156 LWLALNGSGFASFN
+156 LWLALNGSGIAAFN
-170 IKTHQF
+170 TQNHQF
-176 THHNQRT
+176 TFYNQQT

-189 NSILNVFE
+189 NSVLIVFE
-197 DSQGMVWLGSRDS
+197 DSQGMLWLGSRDS
-210 GIEVWKPGGSGKLAK
+210 GIEVWKPDAAGKLVKAK
-225 ASLDMRNVPSARIN
+225 LDYANVPSTRIN

-254 RGLILFNRAENRF
+254 RGLVLFKRSEGRF
-267 YDLHIDT
+267 YDIHVNT
-274 FHNSDIYLSLM
+274 FHQSDIYLSLI
-285 EDGRQNL
+285 EDRQQNL
-292 LIGVQDGGIYRLA
+292 LVGVQDGGLYRLP
-305 LSQMAS
+305 LSQIAA
-311 LRPEALVF
+311 RKPESFVF
-319 EQVRDKD
+319 EQVKDKD
-326 NKGITQ
+326 GKGITQ
-332 RSVQSLYID
+332 RSVQSLFID

-368 EHKTVDSR
+368 EQKTIDSR

-391 GNLWIGTDG
+391 GFLWIGTDG

-407 ASGETI
+407 ATGETL
-413 KHYAVSAQPGQLPDG
+413 KHYAASSAPGALPDG

-446 SKGLVRYDPATDT
+446 SKGLVRYDPASDS
-459 FKSYVNDP
+459 FKRYAHDPNDP
-467 SDPYSLGRNDV
+467 HSLGKNDV
-478 RVVYQDRR
+478 RVVYQDSRR
-486 RNIWVGTNGGGLGL
+486 RVWVGTNGGGLGL
-500 LDERTGKFRNFIPSN
+500 LDERTGRFRNFVPSN

-540 GGLNYLDTRTMQF
+540 GGLNYLNTRTMQF
-553 ASWFNAAG
+553 VSWFNAPG
-561 KEPYLSNRIV
+561 KEPYLSNRII
-571 FSLYMDGLDRLWIGS
+571 FSLYMDDGDRLWVGS

-593 FDTRAKKVRF
+593 FDTREKSVRF

-609 LASNVIN
+609 LASNVVN
-616 AIQPESAGKVWLST
+616 AIQPESREKVWIST

-638 ATTGSIENF
+638 AATGTIENF

-658 NPGSALFNAKSGL
+658 NPGSALYNAKTGML
-671 MSFGGTE
+671 SFGGTE
-678 GWNLFDPTQVRASR
+678 GWNLFDPAQVSASR
-692 YQPKVMIS
+692 YKPKVMIS
-700 GIRIFGK
+700 GIRIFGE
-707 DKANEAISLFE
+707 DRVGNEAVSLFE
-718 YLGKARRF
+718 YLEKARRF
-726 SIKPDQPVFSID
+726 TIKPDQPVFSID

-766 ENERSA
+766 QNERSA

-796 EDHASL
+796 EDYASL
-802 PIRVMPPWYYSW
+802 PIRVMPPWYRSW
-814 WAYLLYILTIGLVLY
+814 WAYLLYILAVGLVLY

-847 AQLETRQ
+847 AHLETQQ
-854 QMELNEKKLAFFTNV
+854 QMELNEKKLSFFTNV

-887 IQGAVGAD
+887 MQAANAD
-895 VSSVPP
+895 
-901 SADVSSVPVSADISS
+901 
-916 AQRSANTPSATASM
+916 TGT

-955 QTDQLKPAVHNLPQ
+955 QTDQLKPAAHNLPQ
-969 LVTEVFQCFLHQAEQ
+969 LVTEAFQCFLHQAEQ
-984 KHISYGL
+984 KHIQYEL
-991 MLPETELEV
+991 TLPETEIEIV
-1000 TCDWEK
+1000 CDWEK

-1021 TPEHGTVNV
+1021 TPEHGRVSVTVA
-1030 QVTDLGEQVE
+1030 DRGEKVE
-1040 IVVSDTGPGIPA
+1040 ILVSDTGPGIPA
-1052 DAGEDIFKVFH
+1052 DAGADIFKVFH

-1081 LAKTFV
+1081 LSKTFV
-1087 ENHFGRLRYESELD
+1087 ESHFGELWYESELD
-1101 RGTTFHVL
+1101 QGTAFHVL
-1109 LWKNHPELAS
+1109 LWKSHPDLVTRAGTLADAS
-1119 HVRGGEMRDSVLL
+1119 MGTGVRAEMRTPVLL
-1132 EELSPGVIP
+1132 EEIAEGTLP
-1141 AKAPALPD
+1141 AKVPALAN
-1149 WQNELLDMKE
+1149 WQSELLDMKE
-1159 PSTESHTM
+1159 ASAESHTM
-1167 LVVDDDPEIRQY
+1167 LVIDDDAEIRQY
-1179 LGSIF
+1179 LATVF
-1184 SGKYKIF
+1184 AGKYKMF
-1191 EAGSGEEGLDMVR
+1191 EAGSGEEGLELVR
-1204 KHLPDIVIS
+1204 RHLPDIVIS
-1213 DVMMGGTSGIE
+1213 DVMMGGTSGID

-1299 SDFKISAEYKEFL
+1299 SDFKISAEYREFL
-1312 NECIR
+1312 TECIR
-1317 IVENHITN
+1317 IVENHITD
-1325 PAFNIKVLASEIG
+1325 PHFNVKLLASEIG

-1410 KKFRKPFHEQI
+1410 KKFRKPFHEQT
-1421 TIDKDLF
+1421 TIDKDIF

>member
-1 MKRVFSKLF
+1 MGTASTGY
-10 SNLLPVLCCLAL
+10 AT
-22 PGSAVAAGAGVAGDN
+22 DN
-37 TAGRV
+37 ATGRV

-88 DRNDPHSLPGNYVKS
+88 DRSDPHSLPGNYVKS
-103 ILRDKNGTVW
+103 ILRDKNGTIW

-123 VQASQHFN
+123 VPSSQNFN
-131 RYKPFQNKSGAGNDV
+131 RYKPFRNKGGAGNDV
-146 SDISQGSGDR
+146 SDISQGSGDL
-156 LWLALNGSGFASFN
+156 LWLALNGAGFASFN
-170 IKTHQF
+170 IRTRQF
-176 THHNQRT
+176 THHSQQT

-189 NSILNVFE
+189 NSILTVFE
-197 DSQGMVWLGSRDS
+197 DSQGMLWLGSRDS
-210 GIEVWKPGGSGKLAK
+210 GIRVWKRDGSGKLVK
-225 ASLDMRNVPSARIN
+225 ALPDAANLPASRIN

-254 RGLILFNRAENRF
+254 HGLMLFKRSEGRF

-274 FHNSDIYLSLM
+274 FHHSDIYLAIV
-285 EDGRQNL
+285 EDKQQNL
-292 LIGVQDGGIYRLA
+292 LIGVQDGGVYRLPLA
-305 LSQMAS
+305 QMETR
-311 LRPEALVF
+311 RPDALVF

-332 RSVQSLYID
+332 RSVQSLFID

-350 YGEGTYLISA
+350 YGEGAYLISA

-368 EHKTVDSR
+368 EQKTIDSR

-407 ASGETI
+407 DSGELL
-413 KHYAVSAQPGQLPDG
+413 KHYAPSARPGQLPDG

-446 SKGLVRYDPATDT
+446 SKGLVRYDPATDA
-459 FKSYVNDP
+459 FKRYAYDP
-467 SDPYSLGRNDV
+467 SDPHSLGRNDV
-478 RVVYQDRR
+478 RVIYQDSRL
-486 RNIWVGTNGGGLGL
+486 NVWVGTNGGGLGL
-500 LDERTGKFRNFIPSN
+500 LDERTGKFRNFIPYN

-540 GGLNYLDTRTMQF
+540 GGLNYLNTRTMEF
-553 ASWFNAAG
+553 LPWFNAAG
-561 KEPYLSNRIV
+561 SEPYLSNRIV
-571 FSLYMDGLDRLWIGS
+571 FSLYMDARDRLWIGS
-586 EGNGLLL
+586 EGNGVLL
-593 FDTRAKKVRF
+593 FDTRAKTVRF

-609 LASNVIN
+609 LASNVVN
-616 AIQPESAGKVWLST
+616 AIQPESAAKVWIST

-638 ATTGSIENF
+638 AETGAIENF

-658 NPGSALFNAKSGL
+658 NPGSALYNAKSGL

-678 GWNLFDPTQVRASR
+678 GWNLFDPQQVQASR

-700 GIRIFGK
+700 GMRIFGE
-707 DKANEAISLFE
+707 DKGGSEAVSLFE

-726 SIKPDQPVFSID
+726 SIKPNQPVFSID
-738 YTALNYAYPELTRY
+738 YTALNYAYPELTRF

-766 ENERSA
+766 GNERSA
-772 TYRYLPS
+772 IYRYLPS

-796 EDHASL
+796 EDYASL
-802 PIRVMPPWYYSW
+802 PIRVMPPWYQSW
-814 WAYLLYILTIGLVLY
+814 WAYFLYIMTIGLVLY

-847 AQLETRQ
+847 AHMETRQ
-854 QMELNEKKLAFFTNV
+854 QMELNEKKLSFFTNV

-887 IQGAVGAD
+887 MQNTAGAAI
-895 VSSVPP
+895 
-901 SADVSSVPVSADISS
+901 SAEVL
-916 AQRSANTPSATASM
+916 SANTASM

-955 QTDQLKPAVHNLPQ
+955 QTEQLKPAAHNLPQ
-969 LVTEVFQCFLHQAEQ
+969 LVTEVYQCFLHQAEQ
-984 KHISYGL
+984 KHIHYQL
-991 MLPETELEV
+991 TLPETELEV
-1000 TCDWEK
+1000 VCDWEK

-1021 TPEHGTVNV
+1021 TPEHGSVSV
-1030 QVTDLGEQVE
+1030 RVADLGDQVE
-1040 IVVSDTGPGIPA
+1040 VVVSDTGPGIPS

-1087 ENHFGRLRYESELD
+1087 ENHFGQLRYESELD
-1101 RGTTFHVL
+1101 RGTTFHVV
-1109 LWKNHPELAS
+1109 LWKSHPELAS
-1119 HVRGGEMRDSVLL
+1119 HARGGEMRDSVLL
-1132 EELSPGVIP
+1132 EELSEGVMP
-1141 AKAPALPD
+1141 TKAPALPD
-1149 WQNELLDMKE
+1149 WQSELLDMKE

-1184 SGKYKIF
+1184 AGKYKMF
-1191 EAGSGEEGLDMVR
+1191 EAGSGEEGLELVQ

-1259 ADDYISKPFDKD
+1259 ADDYIGKPFDKD

-1312 NECIR
+1312 TECIR
-1317 IVENHITN
+1317 IVENHITD
-1325 PAFNIKVLASEIG
+1325 PGFNVKMLASEIG

-1376 ITISETAFSVGINDI
+1376 TTISETAFSVGINDI

-1410 KKFRKPFHEQI
+1410 KKFRKPFHEQT

-1428 RKKSV
+1428 RRRSV

>member
-1 MKRVFSKLF
+1 MSEKRVMRGMRRIFSTLIIAF
-10 SNLLPVLCCLAL
+10 LCCAALA
-22 PGSAVAAGAGVAGDN
+22 GYAAGDA
-37 TAGRV
+37 AGRV

-55 VNSIVQDNDGLM
+55 VNSIAQDNDGLM

-88 DRNDPHSLPGNYVKS
+88 DRHDPHSLPGNYVKS
-103 ILRDKNGTVW
+103 ILRDKNGTIW

-123 VQASQHFN
+123 VPASQRFN
-131 RYKPFQNKSGAGNDV
+131 RYKPFQNKSGSGNDV
-146 SDISQGSGDR
+146 SDISQGQGDR
-156 LWLALNGSGFASFN
+156 LWLALNGSGFASFD
-170 IKTHQF
+170 IKSHQF
-176 THHNQRT
+176 THHNQQT

-197 DSQGMVWLGSRDS
+197 DSQGMLWFGSRDS
-210 GIEVWKPGGSGKLAK
+210 GIEVWEKDGSGKLVK
-225 ASLDMRNVPSARIN
+225 ARLNMANVPQARIN

-254 RGLILFNRAENRF
+254 RGLILFKRSENRF
-267 YDLHIDT
+267 YDLHINT
-274 FHNSDIYLSLM
+274 FHNSDIYLSLI
-285 EDGRQNL
+285 EDHRQNL

-305 LSQMAS
+305 LSQLAS
-311 LRPEALVF
+311 RRPDMFVF
-319 EQVRDKD
+319 EQVQDND

-350 YGEGTYLISA
+350 YGEGAYLVSA

-368 EHKTVDSR
+368 EQKTIDSR
-376 AESYLRYYGMCADKD
+376 AESYLRFYGMCADKD

-407 ASGETI
+407 ASGEVL
-413 KHYAVSAQPGQLPDG
+413 KHYAASAQPGQLPDG
-428 AVIAA
+428 AIIAA

-446 SKGLVRYDPATDT
+446 SKGLVRYDPATDR
-459 FKSYVNDP
+459 FKRFAHDA
-467 SDPYSLGRNDV
+467 SDPHSLGRNDV
-478 RVVYQDRR
+478 RVIYQDRR
-486 RNIWVGTNGGGLGL
+486 RNIWVGTNGGGLSL
-500 LDERTGKFRNFIPSN
+500 LDEQTGKFRNFVPSN
-515 SSINANDVRAITED
+515 SSINSNDVRAITED

-540 GGLNYLDTRTMQF
+540 GGLNYLDTRTLQF
-553 ASWFNAAG
+553 VSWFNAAG

-571 FSLYMDGLDRLWIGS
+571 FSLYMDNLDRLWIGS

-593 FDTRAKKVRF
+593 FDTRAKNVRF

-616 AIQPESAGKVWLST
+616 AIQPESLDKIWIST

-638 ATTGSIENF
+638 AKTGSIENF
-647 DTSHGLQGGQF
+647 DTSQGLQGGQF
-658 NPGSALFNAKSGL
+658 NPGSALYNEKSGM

-678 GWNLFDPTQVRASR
+678 GWNLFDPKQVRSSR

-700 GIRIFGK
+700 GLRIFGK
-707 DKANEAISLFE
+707 DNANEAISLFE

-796 EDHASL
+796 EDYASL
-802 PIRVMPPWYYSW
+802 PIRVMPPWYQSW
-814 WAYLLYILTIGLVLY
+814 WAYFLYILTIGLVLY

-847 AQLETRQ
+847 AHMETRQ
-854 QMELNEKKLAFFTNV
+854 QMELNEKKLSFFTNV

-887 IQGAVGAD
+887 MSAANETLAASGR
-895 VSSVPP
+895 SVETTAP
-901 SADVSSVPVSADISS
+901 SS
-916 AQRSANTPSATASM
+916 ANSASM

-955 QTDQLKPAVHNLPQ
+955 QTDQLKPAAHNLPQ
-969 LVTEVFQCFLHQAEQ
+969 MVAEVFQCFLHQAEQ
-984 KHISYGL
+984 KHIQYEL
-991 MLPETELEV
+991 TLPEAEPEV
-1000 TCDWEK
+1000 VCDWEK
-1006 IEIAVFNLISNALKF
+1006 IEIAIFNLISNALKF
-1021 TPEHGTVNV
+1021 TPEHGTVTV
-1030 QVTDLGEQVE
+1030 QLVDAGEQVE

-1081 LAKTFV
+1081 LTKTFV
-1087 ENHFGRLRYESELD
+1087 ENHFGQLRYESQLD
-1101 RGTTFHVL
+1101 LGTTFYIS
-1109 LWKNHPELAS
+1109 LWKNHPDLVSRALT
-1119 HVRGGEMRDSVLL
+1119 GEMRDSVLL
-1132 EELSPGVIP
+1132 EELSDGVMP
-1141 AKAPALPD
+1141 VHAPALPD
-1149 WQNELLDMKE
+1149 WQSQLLDMKE
-1159 PSTESHTM
+1159 PSAESHTM
-1167 LVVDDDPEIRQY
+1167 LVVDDDPEIRHY
-1179 LGSIF
+1179 LGAVF
-1184 SGKYKIF
+1184 AGKYKMF
-1191 EAGSGEEGLDMVR
+1191 EAGSGEEGLELVR

-1213 DVMMGGTSGIE
+1213 DVMMGGLSGIE

-1271 ILVARVASIL
+1271 ILVARVVSIL

-1312 NECIR
+1312 TECIR
-1317 IVENHITN
+1317 IVENHITD
-1325 PAFNIKVLASEIG
+1325 PGFNVKVLASEIG

-1410 KKFRKPFHEQI
+1410 KKFRKPFHEQR

>member
-1 MKRVFSKLF
+1 MCS
-10 SNLLPVLCCLAL
+10 LAL
-22 PGSAVAAGAGVAGDN
+22 TGIAADNAG
-37 TAGRV
+37 GRV

-55 VNSIVQDNDGLM
+55 VNSVAQDTDGMM

-88 DRNDPHSLPGNYVKS
+88 DRNDPRSLPGNYVKS
-103 ILRDKNGTVW
+103 ILRDKNGKIW

-123 VQASQHFN
+123 VPATQSFN
-131 RYKPFQNKSGAGNDV
+131 RYKPSQNKGGTGNDV

-156 LWLALNGSGFASFN
+156 LWLALNGSGIASFDT
-170 IKTHQF
+170 KKHQF
-176 THHNQRT
+176 TSYNQQT

-189 NSILNVFE
+189 NSILIVFE
-197 DSQGMVWLGSRDS
+197 DSQGMLWLGSRDN
-210 GIEVWKPGGSGKLAK
+210 GIEVWKRDGTGKLVK
-225 ASLDMRNVPSARIN
+225 AGLNATNVPSTRIN

-254 RGLILFNRAENRF
+254 RGLILFKRSEGRF

-274 FHNSDIYLSLM
+274 FHRSDIYLSLI
-285 EDGRQNL
+285 EDRQQNL
-292 LIGVQDGGIYRLA
+292 LIGVQDGGLYRLA
-305 LSQMAS
+305 LSQMATQS
-311 LRPEALVF
+311 PEKLVF

-326 NKGITQ
+326 SKGITQ
-332 RSVQSLYID
+332 RSVQSLFID

-368 EHKTVDSR
+368 EQKTTDAR
-376 AESYLRYYGMCADKD
+376 ADSYLRYYGMCADKD

-400 DGIYKTT
+400 DGIYKTS
-407 ASGETI
+407 ASGEI
-413 KHYAVSAQPGQLPDG
+413 LRHYSASSQPGQLPDG
-428 AVIAA
+428 AIIAA

-446 SKGLVRYDPATDT
+446 SKGLVRYDPSTDT
-459 FKSYVNDP
+459 FIRYAHKAGDTN
-467 SDPYSLGRNDV
+467 SLAKNDV
-478 RVVYQDRR
+478 RVIYQDMR

-500 LDERTGKFRNFIPSN
+500 LDEQTGQFRHFIPSN

-535 IGTYG
+535 VGTYG
-540 GGLNYLDTRTMQF
+540 GGLNYLNTRTMQF
-553 ASWFNAAG
+553 TSWFNAAG
-561 KEPYLSNRIV
+561 KEPYLSNRII
-571 FSLYMDGLDRLWIGS
+571 FSLYMDRQDRLWIGS

-593 FDTRAKKVRF
+593 LDTRARNVRF

-616 AIQPESAGKVWLST
+616 AIQPESTGKVWVSS

-638 ATTGSIENF
+638 AKTGVIENF

-658 NPGSALFNAKSGL
+658 NPGSTLYNTKTG
-671 MSFGGTE
+671 MICFGGTE
-678 GWNLFDPTQVRASR
+678 GWNLFDPTQVQASR
-692 YQPKVMIS
+692 YKPKVMIS
-700 GIRIFGK
+700 GMRIFGE
-707 DKANEAISLFE
+707 DREGNEAVSLYE
-718 YLGKARRF
+718 YLGKSRRF
-726 SIKPDQPVFSID
+726 SIKPDQPIFSID

-766 ENERSA
+766 QNERSA

-796 EDHASL
+796 EDYASL
-802 PIRVMPPWYYSW
+802 PIRVMPPWYQSW
-814 WAYLLYILTIGLVLY
+814 WAYLLYILTVGLILY

-835 LGQEK
+835 LGREK

-847 AQLETRQ
+847 AHLETRQ
-854 QMELNEKKLAFFTNV
+854 QIELNEKKLSFFTNV

-887 IQGAVGAD
+887 LQAGSTD
-895 VSSVPP
+895 
-901 SADVSSVPVSADISS
+901 
-916 AQRSANTPSATASM
+916 AST

-955 QTDQLKPAVHNLPQ
+955 QTDRLKPAIHNLPQ
-969 LVTEVFQCFLHQAEQ
+969 LITEVFQCFLHQAEQ
-984 KHISYGL
+984 KHIHYEL
-991 MLPETELEV
+991 TLPESDVEI

-1006 IEIAVFNLISNALKF
+1006 IEIAIFNLISNALKF
-1021 TPEHGTVNV
+1021 TPEHGNV
-1030 QVTDLGEQVE
+1030 SVRVYDVGEKVE
-1040 IVVSDTGPGIPA
+1040 ITVSDTGPGIPA
-1052 DAGEDIFKVFH
+1052 DAGADIFKVFH

-1087 ENHFGRLRYESELD
+1087 ESHFGELRYESELD
-1101 RGTTFHVL
+1101 KGTTFQVM
-1109 LWKNHPELAS
+1109 LWKSHPNLIPNAQQ
-1119 HVRGGEMRDSVLL
+1119 GEARDSVLL
-1132 EELSPGVIP
+1132 EELSDGVMPVKVP
-1141 AKAPALPD
+1141 AMPD
-1149 WQNELLDMKE
+1149 WQSELLDMKE

-1167 LVVDDDPEIRQY
+1167 LVVDDDSEIRQY
-1179 LGSIF
+1179 LASIF
-1184 SGKYKIF
+1184 SGKYKMF
-1191 EAGSGEEGLDMVR
+1191 EAGSGEEGLELVR
-1204 KHLPDIVIS
+1204 RHLPDIVIS

-1233 ALSHIPVILLTAST
+1233 ALSHIPVILITAST

-1271 ILVARVASIL
+1271 ILVARVTSIL

-1317 IVENHITN
+1317 VVENHITD
-1325 PAFNIKVLASEIG
+1325 PAFNVKVLASEIG

-1421 TIDKDLF
+1421 TIDKDIF

>member
-1 MKRVFSKLF
+1 MRVRKRIF
-10 SNLLPVLCCLAL
+10 SNLIALLLVLCSVAFAGRAFA
-22 PGSAVAAGAGVAGDN
+22 GSTDDA
-37 TAGRV
+37 AGRV

-55 VNSIVQDNDGLM
+55 VNSIAQDNDGLM

-88 DRNDPHSLPGNYVKS
+88 DRNDPQSLPGNYVKS
-103 ILRDKNGTVW
+103 IIRDKNGTIW

-123 VQASQHFN
+123 VPASQGFG
-131 RYKPFQNKSGAGNDV
+131 RYKPFQNKSGEGNDV

-156 LWLALNGSGFASFN
+156 LWLALNGSGFASFDTQ
-170 IKTHQF
+170 KHRF
-176 THHNQRT
+176 TLYSQQT

-197 DSQGMVWLGSRDS
+197 DSQGMLWLGSRDS
-210 GIEVWKPGGSGKLAK
+210 GVQVWKRDGSGKLVK
-225 ASLDMRNVPSARIN
+225 AALDMGSVPPARIN

-254 RGLILFNRAENRF
+254 RGLILFKRAENRF
-267 YDLHIDT
+267 YDLHINT
-274 FHNSDIYLSLM
+274 FHHSDIYLSLT
-285 EDGRQNL
+285 EDQQHNL

-305 LSQMAS
+305 LSQLGSRSPGAF
-311 LRPEALVF
+311 VF

-368 EHKTVDSR
+368 EYKTIDAR

-391 GNLWIGTDG
+391 GNLWVGTDG

-407 ASGETI
+407 ASGEVL
-413 KHYAVSAQPGQLPDG
+413 KHYAPSAQLGQLPDG
-428 AVIAA
+428 AVISA

-446 SKGLVRYDPATDT
+446 SKGLVRYDPASDT
-459 FKSYVNDP
+459 FQRFAHDP
-467 SDPYSLGRNDV
+467 SNVHSLGKNDV
-478 RVVYQDRR
+478 RVIYQDSR
-486 RNIWVGTNGGGLGL
+486 RNIWVGTNGGGLSL
-500 LDERTGKFRNFIPSN
+500 LDERTGRFRNFIPSN

-535 IGTYG
+535 VGTYG
-540 GGLNYLDTRTMQF
+540 GGLNYLNTRTMQF
-553 ASWFNAAG
+553 VSWFNAAG

-616 AIQPESAGKVWLST
+616 AIQPERAEKVWVST

-638 ATTGSIENF
+638 VKSGSIENF

-658 NPGSALFNAKSGL
+658 NPGSTLYNAKSGL

-678 GWNLFDPTQVRASR
+678 GWNLFDPKQVRASK

-707 DKANEAISLFE
+707 GKEGNEAISLFE

-726 SIKPDQPVFSID
+726 SIKPDQSVFSID

-752 AYMLEGLDKDWNYV
+752 AYMLEGLDKDWSYV

-796 EDHASL
+796 EDYASL
-802 PIRVMPPWYYSW
+802 PIRVMPPWYQSW
-814 WAYLLYILTIGLVLY
+814 WAYFLYILTIGLVLY

-847 AQLETRQ
+847 AHLETKQ
-854 QMELNEKKLAFFTNV
+854 QMELNEKKLSFFTNV

-887 IQGAVGAD
+887 MQAAGAAGTD
-895 VSSVPP
+895 VSPVPQ
-901 SADVSSVPVSADISS
+901 SDGAS
-916 AQRSANTPSATASM
+916 ASM

-955 QTDQLKPAVHNLPQ
+955 QTDQLKPAAHNLQQ
-969 LVTEVFQCFLHQAEQ
+969 LVTEVYQCFLHQAEQ
-984 KHISYGL
+984 KHIRYEL
-991 MLPETELEV
+991 MLPETALEV
-1000 TCDWEK
+1000 VCDWEK

-1021 TPEHGTVNV
+1021 TPERGAVTV
-1030 QVTDLGEQVE
+1030 QVLDSGERVE
-1040 IVVSDTGPGIPA
+1040 ILVSDTGPGIPA

-1063 QYADRRFAAK
+1063 QFADRRFAAK

-1087 ENHFGRLRYESELD
+1087 ENHFGQLRYESELD
-1101 RGTTFHVL
+1101 RGTTFYVL
-1109 LWKNHPELAS
+1109 LWKNHPQLLA
-1119 HVRGGEMRDSVLL
+1119 HARGGEMRDSVLL
-1132 EELSPGVIP
+1132 EELSDGVMP
-1141 AKAPALPD
+1141 VKAPALPD
-1149 WQNELLDMKE
+1149 WQSELLDMKE

-1184 SGKYKIF
+1184 SGKYKMF
-1191 EAGSGEEGLDMVR
+1191 EAGSGEEGLELVR

-1259 ADDYISKPFDKD
+1259 ADDYIGKPFDKD
-1271 ILVARVASIL
+1271 ILVARVTSIL

-1317 IVENHITN
+1317 IVENHITD
-1325 PAFNIKVLASEIG
+1325 PAFNVKVLASEIG

-1400 LFGMKPSDYV
+1400 LFGMKPSEYV

-1428 RKKSV
+1428 RKRSV

>member
-1 MKRVFSKLF
+1 MSEKWVMRVMKRVFSNLVKA
-10 SNLLPVLCCLAL
+10 LLPVLCCVALA
-22 PGSAVAAGAGVAGDN
+22 GSAIAGRAADN
-37 TAGRV
+37 AAGRV

-55 VNSIVQDNDGLM
+55 VNSIAQDNDGLM

-77 FDGTAFKNFKY
+77 FDGTAFRNFKY

-103 ILRDKNGTVW
+103 ILRDKNGTIW
-113 VSSRDGIGEF
+113 VSSREGIGEF
-123 VQASQHFN
+123 VPASQRFN
-131 RYKPFQNKSGAGNDV
+131 RYKPYQTKGGVGNDV
-146 SDISQGSGDR
+146 SDISQGAGDH

-170 IKTHQF
+170 TKSHRF
-176 THHNQRT
+176 TLHNQQT

-197 DSQGMVWLGSRDS
+197 DSQGMLWLGSRDN
-210 GIEVWKPGGSGKLAK
+210 GIEVWKHDGVGKLVK
-225 ASLDMRNVPSARIN
+225 AGLDVGRVSRARIN
-239 AIYEDHLRNVWIASS
+239 ALYEDHLRNVWIASS
-254 RGLILFNRAENRF
+254 RGLILFKRSENRF
-267 YDLHIDT
+267 YDLHINT
-274 FHNSDIYLSLM
+274 FHHSDIYLSLI
-285 EDGRQNL
+285 EDQQHNL

-305 LSQMAS
+305 LSQLGS
-311 LRPEALVF
+311 RSPDALLF

-350 YGEGTYLISA
+350 YGEGAYLISA

-368 EHKTVDSR
+368 EQKTIDSR

-407 ASGETI
+407 ASGEVL
-413 KHYAVSAQPGQLPDG
+413 KHYAASTTPGMLPDG

-459 FKSYVNDP
+459 FRRYAHDP
-467 SDPYSLGRNDV
+467 SEPYSLGANDV
-478 RVVYQDRR
+478 RVIYQDRR
-486 RNIWVGTNGGGLGL
+486 RNIWVGTNGGGLSL

-515 SSINANDVRAITED
+515 SSINANDVRAIAED

-540 GGLNYLDTRTMQF
+540 GGLNYLNTRTMRF
-553 ASWFNAAG
+553 GSWFNAAG
-561 KEPYLSNRIV
+561 KEPYLSNRII
-571 FSLYMDGLDRLWIGS
+571 FSLCMDGLDRLWIGS

-593 FDTRAKKVRF
+593 FDTRAKTVRF

-609 LASNVIN
+609 LASNVVN

-658 NPGSALFNAKSGL
+658 NPGSALYNAESGL

-707 DKANEAISLFE
+707 DKEGNEAISLFE
-718 YLGKARRF
+718 YLGKSRRF
-726 SIKPDQPVFSID
+726 SIKPDQSVFAID

-752 AYMLEGLDKDWNYV
+752 AYMLEGLDKDWSYV

-796 EDHASL
+796 EDYASL
-802 PIRVMPPWYYSW
+802 PIRVMPPWYQSW
-814 WAYLLYILTIGLVLY
+814 WAYFLYMLTIGLVLY

-847 AQLETRQ
+847 AHLETRQ
-854 QMELNEKKLAFFTNV
+854 QMELNEKKLSFFTNV

-887 IQGAVGAD
+887 MQSAGAA
-895 VSSVPP
+895 
-901 SADVSSVPVSADISS
+901 SADVPSV
-916 AQRSANTPSATASM
+916 PSATTSM

-984 KHISYGL
+984 KHIRYEL
-991 MLPETELEV
+991 AVPETELEV

-1006 IEIAVFNLISNALKF
+1006 IEIAVFNLISNAIKF
-1021 TPEHGTVNV
+1021 TPEHGTVRV
-1030 QVTDLGEQVE
+1030 QVLDLGEQVE

-1081 LAKTFV
+1081 LAKTFA
-1087 ENHFGRLRYESELD
+1087 ENHFGQLRYESELD
-1101 RGTTFHVL
+1101 RGTTFHIS

-1119 HVRGGEMRDSVLL
+1119 FAREGEMRDSVLL
-1132 EELSPGVIP
+1132 EELSEGVMPVKTP
-1141 AKAPALPD
+1141 AMPD
-1149 WQNELLDMKE
+1149 WQSELLDMKE

-1184 SGKYKIF
+1184 SGKYKMF
-1191 EAGSGEEGLDMVR
+1191 EAGSGEEGLELVR
-1204 KHLPDIVIS
+1204 RHLPDIVIS

-1259 ADDYISKPFDKD
+1259 ADDYIGKPFDKD

-1317 IVENHITN
+1317 IVENHITD
-1325 PAFNIKVLASEIG
+1325 PAFNVKVLASEIG

-1400 LFGMKPSDYV
+1400 LFGMKPSEYV
-1410 KKFRKPFHEQI
+1410 KKFRTPFHEQM
-1421 TIDKDLF
+1421 TIDKDIF
-1428 RKKSV
+1428 RKRSV

>member
-1 MKRVFSKLF
+1 MAEKWLMRVRKCGFERLWPAF
-10 SNLLPVLCCLAL
+10 LLVASLVAMR
-22 PGSAVAAGAGVAGDN
+22 GHAAGEA
-37 TAGRV
+37 TGRV
-42 LRYSIREGLSFGV
+42 LRYSIRDGLSFGV
-55 VNSIVQDNDGLM
+55 VNSITQDKDGLM

-88 DRNDPHSLPGNYVKS
+88 DQGDPHSLPGNYVKS
-103 ILRDKNGTVW
+103 IICDANGTIW

-123 VQASQHFN
+123 VPAAQRFN
-131 RYKPFQNKSGAGNDV
+131 RYKPSQNKSGAGDDV
-146 SDISQGSGDR
+146 SDISQGSRDR
-156 LWLALNGSGFASFN
+156 LWLALNGSGFASFDTRN
-170 IKTHQF
+170 HRF
-176 THHNQRT
+176 TFYNQQT

-189 NSILNVFE
+189 NSVLNVFE
-197 DSQGMVWLGSRDS
+197 DSQGMLWLGSRDS
-210 GIEVWKPGGSGKLAK
+210 GVEVWKPGAAGKLVRAGIGP
-225 ASLDMRNVPSARIN
+225 DGVPSARIN

-254 RGLILFNRAENRF
+254 RGLILYKRKEGRF

-274 FHNSDIYLSLM
+274 FHNSDIYLSVI
-285 EDGRQNL
+285 EDHQENL
-292 LIGVQDGGIYRLA
+292 LIGVQDGGLYRLR

-311 LRPEALVF
+311 RTPDALVF

-326 NKGITQ
+326 SKGITQ

-341 KDRNVWLGT
+341 IDRNIWLGT
-350 YGEGTYLISA
+350 YGEGAYLISA

-368 EHKTVDSR
+368 EQKTIDAR
-376 AESYLRYYGMCADKD
+376 AESYLRYYGMCADRD

-400 DGIYKTT
+400 EGIYKTT
-407 ASGETI
+407 ASGEI
-413 KHYAVSAQPGQLPDG
+413 LKHYAAGPRAGQLPDG

-446 SKGLVRYDPATDT
+446 SKGLVRYDPATDS
-459 FKSYVNDP
+459 FKRYAHEP
-467 SDPYSLGRNDV
+467 SDPRSLGRNDV
-478 RVVYQDRR
+478 RVIYQDKRK
-486 RNIWVGTNGGGLGL
+486 NIWVGTNGGGIGL
-500 LDERTGKFRNFIPSN
+500 LDERTGKFRNFVPSN
-515 SSINANDVRAITED
+515 SSINANDVRAIAED

-540 GGLNYLDTRTMQF
+540 GGLNYLNTRTMQF
-553 ASWFNAAG
+553 VSWFNAPG
-561 KEPYLSNRIV
+561 KEPYLSNRII
-571 FSLYMDGLDRLWIGS
+571 FSLYMDPLDRLWIGS

-593 FDTRAKKVRF
+593 FDTRAKNVRF

-616 AIQPESAGKVWLST
+616 AIQPEGTGKVWVST

-638 ATTGSIENF
+638 SQTGLIENF

-658 NPGSALFNAKSGL
+658 NPGSALFNAKSGM

-678 GWNLFDPTQVRASR
+678 GWNLFDPGQVSASR

-700 GIRIFGK
+700 GMRIFGK
-707 DKANEAISLFE
+707 DREGNRSVSLYE

-726 SIKPDQPVFSID
+726 SIKPDQPVFTID

-766 ENERSA
+766 GNERSA
-772 TYRYLPS
+772 SYRYLPS

-796 EDHASL
+796 DDYASL
-802 PIRVMPPWYYSW
+802 PIRVMPPWYQSW
-814 WAYLLYILTIGLVLY
+814 WAYMLYLLTVGLVLY

-847 AQLETRQ
+847 AHLETRQ
-854 QMELNEKKLAFFTNV
+854 QMELNEKKLSFFTNV

-887 IQGAVGAD
+887 IQAGNAD
-895 VSSVPP
+895 GS
-901 SADVSSVPVSADISS
+901 
-916 AQRSANTPSATASM
+916 T

-984 KHISYGL
+984 KHIRYEL
-991 MLPETELEV
+991 ALPDSEV
-1000 TCDWEK
+1000 EVVCDWEK
-1006 IEIAVFNLISNALKF
+1006 IEIAIFNLISNALKF
-1021 TPEHGTVNV
+1021 TPEHGTVRVNV
-1030 QVTDLGEQVE
+1030 LDLDARAG
-1040 IVVSDTGPGIPA
+1040 IVVSDTGRGIPA

-1087 ENHFGRLRYESELD
+1087 EQHFGELKYESELD
-1101 RGTTFHVL
+1101 RGTTFHVM

-1119 HVRGGEMRDSVLL
+1119 NAKDSETRGSVLL
-1132 EELSPGVIP
+1132 EELSEAVMPGNAAVVP
-1141 AKAPALPD
+1141 G
-1149 WQNELLDMKE
+1149 WQAGLLDMKA
-1159 PSTESHTM
+1159 PSSESHTM

-1179 LGSIF
+1179 LGAIF
-1184 SGKYKIF
+1184 SGKYKMF
-1191 EAGSGEEGLDMVR
+1191 EAGSGEDGLELVR
-1204 KHLPDIVIS
+1204 RHLPDIVIS

-1259 ADDYISKPFDKD
+1259 ADDYIGKPFDKD

-1287 QRYFYNEITLQT
+1287 QRYFYNEITLRT

-1312 NECIR
+1312 DSCIR
-1317 IVENHITN
+1317 IVENHITD
-1325 PAFNIKVLASEIG
+1325 PAFNVKVLASEIG
-1338 MSHSTLYNRIKSISG
+1338 MSHSALYNRIKSISG

-1410 KKFRKPFHEQI
+1410 KKFRKPFHERI
-1421 TIDKDLF
+1421 TIDKDIF
-1428 RKKSV
+1428 RGKSV

>member
-1 MKRVFSKLF
+1 MRVMKRIF
-10 SNLLPVLCCLAL
+10 SNLIVLCLCCAALA
-22 PGSAVAAGAGVAGDN
+22 GHAADN
-37 TAGRV
+37 AAGRV

-55 VNSIVQDNDGLM
+55 VNSIAQDNDGLM

-77 FDGTAFKNFKY
+77 FDGTAFRNFKY
-88 DRNDPHSLPGNYVKS
+88 DRSDPHSLPGNYVKS
-103 ILRDKNGTVW
+103 IIRDKNGTIW
-113 VSSRDGIGEF
+113 VSSRDGIAEF
-123 VQASQHFN
+123 VPTSQRFN
-131 RYKPFQNKSGAGNDV
+131 RYKPFQNKTGVGNDV
-146 SDISQGSGDR
+146 SDISQGRGDR

-170 IKTHQF
+170 IKTHRF
-176 THHNQRT
+176 THHNQQT

-189 NSILNVFE
+189 NAILNVFE
-197 DSQGMVWLGSRDS
+197 DSQGMLWLGSRDS
-210 GIEVWKPGGSGKLAK
+210 GVEVWKYSPSGKLVK
-225 ASLDMRNVPSARIN
+225 AGVDTDNVPASRIN

-254 RGLILFNRAENRF
+254 RGLILFKRAENRF
-267 YDLHIDT
+267 YDLHIST
-274 FHNSDIYLSLM
+274 FHHSDIYLSLI
-285 EDGRQNL
+285 EDRQQNL
-292 LIGVQDGGIYRLA
+292 LIGVQDGGVYRLA
-305 LSQMAS
+305 LSQMAV
-311 LRPEALVF
+311 RAPDALVF

-368 EHKTVDSR
+368 EQKTIDSR

-407 ASGETI
+407 ASGEVI
-413 KHYAVSAQPGQLPDG
+413 KHYAASGQPGQLPDG

-446 SKGLVRYDPATDT
+446 SKGLVRYDPATDS
-459 FKSYVNDP
+459 FKRYAADP
-467 SDPYSLGRNDV
+467 SDPRSLGKNDV
-478 RVVYQDRR
+478 RVIYQDRH
-486 RNIWVGTNGGGLGL
+486 RNIWVGTNGGGLSL
-500 LDERTGKFRNFIPSN
+500 LDERTAKFRNFIPSN
-515 SSINANDVRAITED
+515 SSLNANDVRAITED
-529 KYGNLW
+529 QYGNLW

-540 GGLNYLDTRTMQF
+540 GGLNYLNTRTMEF
-553 ASWFNAAG
+553 VAWFNAAG

-571 FSLYMDGLDRLWIGS
+571 FSLYMDSIGRLWIGS

-593 FDTRAKKVRF
+593 LDTRAKKVRL

-616 AIQPESAGKVWLST
+616 AIQPESQDKVWVST

-638 ATTGSIENF
+638 LKAGSIENF

-658 NPGSALFNAKSGL
+658 NPGSALLNATSGL

-678 GWNLFDPTQVRASR
+678 GWNLFDPKQVRASR

-707 DKANEAISLFE
+707 DKENEAISLFE
-718 YLGKARRF
+718 YLGKQRRF

-785 VKVANQDGVWF
+785 VKVANQDGIWF
-796 EDHASL
+796 EDFASL
-802 PIRVMPPWYYSW
+802 PIRIMPPWYQSW
-814 WAYLLYILTIGLVLY
+814 WAYFLYILTIGVVLY

-847 AQLETRQ
+847 AHMETRQ
-854 QMELNEKKLAFFTNV
+854 QMELNEKKLSFFTNV

-887 IQGAVGAD
+887 MQSAVGAD
-895 VSSVPP
+895 VSSVSP
-901 SADVSSVPVSADISS
+901 SAEVSS
-916 AQRSANTPSATASM
+916 ATTGNM

-955 QTDQLKPAVHNLPQ
+955 QTDQLKPAAHHFQQ

-984 KHISYGL
+984 KHIHYEL
-991 MLPETELEV
+991 TLPETELEV
-1000 TCDWEK
+1000 VCDWEK
-1006 IEIAVFNLISNALKF
+1006 TEIAIFNLISNALKF
-1021 TPEHGTVNV
+1021 TPEHGTVHV
-1030 QVTDLGEQVE
+1030 QVVDLDEQVE

-1063 QYADRRFAAK
+1063 QYADRRFAAR

-1087 ENHFGRLRYESELD
+1087 ENHFGQLRYESELD

-1109 LWKNHPELAS
+1109 LWKAHPDLVSQA
-1119 HVRGGEMRDSVLL
+1119 RGSEIPGSVLL
-1132 EELSPGVIP
+1132 EELSDGVMP
-1141 AKAPALPD
+1141 VKTPALPD
-1149 WQNELLDMKE
+1149 WQSELLDMKE

-1167 LVVDDDPEIRQY
+1167 LIVDDDPEIRQY
-1179 LGSIF
+1179 LASIF
-1184 SGKYKIF
+1184 SGKYKMF
-1191 EAGSGEEGLDMVR
+1191 DAGSGEEGLELVR

-1247 SQDVR
+1247 SQEVR

-1299 SDFKISAEYKEFL
+1299 SDFKISVEYKEFL
-1312 NECIR
+1312 TECIR
-1317 IVENHITN
+1317 IVENHITD
-1325 PAFNIKVLASEIG
+1325 PGFNVKVLAAEIG

-1410 KKFRKPFHEQI
+1410 KKFRKPFHERS

-1428 RKKSV
+1428 RKKAV

>member
-1 MKRVFSKLF
+1 MRVMKRVFS
-10 SNLLPVLCCLAL
+10 NLLTALLPALCCVAF
-22 PGSAVAAGAGVAGDN
+22 PGQAADN
-37 TAGRV
+37 AAGRV

-88 DRNDPHSLPGNYVKS
+88 DRNNPRSLPGNYVKS
-103 ILRDKNGTVW
+103 ILRDKNGTIW

-123 VQASQHFN
+123 VPASQSFS
-131 RYKPFQNKSGAGNDV
+131 RYKPFRNKSGVGNDV

-176 THHNQRT
+176 THHNQQT

-189 NSILNVFE
+189 NSILSVFE
-197 DSQGMVWLGSRDS
+197 DSQGMLWLGSRDS
-210 GIEVWKPGGSGKLAK
+210 GIEVWKYNDAGQLVKAPLDLGSI
-225 ASLDMRNVPSARIN
+225 PSARIN

-254 RGLILFNRAENRF
+254 RGLILFKRAENRF
-267 YDLHIDT
+267 YDLHIHT
-274 FHNSDIYLSLM
+274 FHNSDIYLSLI
-285 EDGRQNL
+285 EDRQQNL

-305 LSQMAS
+305 LSQVES
-311 LRPEALVF
+311 RRPEALVF

-368 EHKTVDSR
+368 EQKSVDSR
-376 AESYLRYYGMCADKD
+376 AESYLRYYGMCAEKD

-407 ASGETI
+407 ASGEVL
-413 KHYAVSAQPGQLPDG
+413 KHYAASPQPGQLPDG

-459 FKSYVNDP
+459 FKRYANDL
-467 SDPYSLGRNDV
+467 SDPHSLGKNDV
-478 RVVYQDRR
+478 RVIYQDRR
-486 RNIWVGTNGGGLGL
+486 GNVWVGTNGGGLSL
-500 LDERTGKFRNFIPSN
+500 LNERTGKFRNFIPGN

-540 GGLNYLDTRTMQF
+540 GGLNYLNTRTMRF
-553 ASWFNAAG
+553 VPWFNAAG

-571 FSLYMDGLDRLWIGS
+571 FSLYMDALDRLWIGS

-616 AIQPESAGKVWLST
+616 AIQPESDGKVWIST

-638 ATTGSIENF
+638 AKTGSIENF

-658 NPGSALFNAKSGL
+658 NPGSTLYNPKSGL

-678 GWNLFDPTQVRASR
+678 GWNLFDPGQVRASR

-700 GIRIFGK
+700 GIRMFGE
-707 DKANEAISLFE
+707 DKEGNEAVSLFE

-752 AYMLEGLDKDWNYV
+752 AYMLEGLDEDWNYV
-766 ENERSA
+766 NNERSA
-772 TYRYLPS
+772 IYRYLPS

-785 VKVANQDGVWF
+785 VKVANQDGIWF
-796 EDHASL
+796 EDYASL
-802 PIRVMPPWYYSW
+802 PIRVMPPWYRSW
-814 WAYLLYILTIGLVLY
+814 WAYFLYILTIGLVLY

-847 AQLETRQ
+847 AHMETRQ
-854 QMELNEKKLAFFTNV
+854 QMELNEKKLSFFTNV

-887 IQGAVGAD
+887 MQAG
-895 VSSVPP
+895 
-901 SADVSSVPVSADISS
+901 
-916 AQRSANTPSATASM
+916 NTDGST

-984 KHISYGL
+984 KHISYEL
-991 MLPETELEV
+991 TLPETEVEV

-1021 TPEHGTVNV
+1021 TPEHGTVTV
-1030 QVTDLGEQVE
+1030 RVLDFGDKVE
-1040 IVVSDTGPGIPA
+1040 ILVSDTGPGIPG

-1063 QYADRRFAAK
+1063 QYADRRFAGK

-1087 ENHFGRLRYESELD
+1087 ENHFGQLRYESELD
-1101 RGTTFHVL
+1101 RGTTFHVS
-1109 LWKNHPELAS
+1109 LWKEHPELAA
-1119 HVRGGEMRDSVLL
+1119 HARGGEMRDSVLL
-1132 EELSPGVIP
+1132 EELSEGVMP
-1141 AKAPALPD
+1141 VKAPALPD
-1149 WQNELLDMKE
+1149 WQSELLDMKE
-1159 PSTESHTM
+1159 PSIESHTM

-1179 LGSIF
+1179 LGSVF
-1184 SGKYKIF
+1184 LGKYKMF
-1191 EAGSGEEGLDMVR
+1191 EAGSGEEGLELVR
-1204 KHLPDIVIS
+1204 RHLPDIVIS

-1312 NECIR
+1312 TECIR
-1317 IVENHITN
+1317 VVENHITD
-1325 PAFNIKVLASEIG
+1325 PGFNVKVLASEIG

-1376 ITISETAFSVGINDI
+1376 ITISETAFCVGINDI

>member
-1 MKRVFSKLF
+1 MSEKRVMRVLKRIF
-10 SNLLPVLCCLAL
+10 SNLLTLSLCCIALA
-22 PGSAVAAGAGVAGDN
+22 GYAADN
-37 TAGRV
+37 AAGRV

-55 VNSIVQDNDGLM
+55 VNSIAQDNDGLM

-103 ILRDKNGTVW
+103 IVRDKNGTIW
-113 VSSRDGIGEF
+113 VSSRDGIAEF
-123 VQASQHFN
+123 VPASQHFN

-146 SDISQGSGDR
+146 SDISQGQGDR

-170 IKTHQF
+170 TKTHQF
-176 THHNQRT
+176 THHNQQT

-197 DSQGMVWLGSRDS
+197 DSQGMIWLGSRDS
-210 GIEVWKPGGSGKLAK
+210 GIEVWKYGASGRLVK
-225 ASLDMRNVPSARIN
+225 AGVDTGNVPASRIN

-254 RGLILFNRAENRF
+254 RGLILFKRAENRF
-267 YDLHIDT
+267 YDLHINT
-274 FHNSDIYLSLM
+274 FHHSDIYLSLV
-285 EDGRQNL
+285 EDRQQNL
-292 LIGVQDGGIYRLA
+292 LIGVQDGGVYRLA
-305 LSQMAS
+305 LSQMAVRS
-311 LRPEALVF
+311 PDALVF

-326 NKGITQ
+326 NKGVTQ

-368 EHKTVDSR
+368 EQKTIDSR
-376 AESYLRYYGMCADKD
+376 AESYLRYYGMCADKE
-391 GNLWIGTDG
+391 GNLWLGTDG

-407 ASGETI
+407 ASGEVL
-413 KHYAVSAQPGQLPDG
+413 KHYAASAQPGQLPDG

-446 SKGLVRYDPATDT
+446 SKGLVRYDPATDS
-459 FKSYVNDP
+459 FKRYAADP
-467 SDPYSLGRNDV
+467 SDPHSLGKNDV
-478 RVVYQDRR
+478 RVIYQDRR
-486 RNIWVGTNGGGLGL
+486 RNIWVGTNGGGLSL
-500 LDERTGKFRNFIPSN
+500 LDERTGRFRNFIPSN

-529 KYGNLW
+529 RYGNLW

-540 GGLNYLDTRTMQF
+540 GGLNYLNTRTMQF
-553 ASWFNAAG
+553 VPWFNAAG

-593 FDTRAKKVRF
+593 FDTRAKNVRF

-616 AIQPESAGKVWLST
+616 AIQPESLDKVWIST

-638 ATTGSIENF
+638 LKMGSIENF

-658 NPGSALFNAKSGL
+658 NPGSALLNAKSGL

-678 GWNLFDPTQVRASR
+678 GWNLFDPKQVRASH

-707 DKANEAISLFE
+707 DKENEAISLFE
-718 YLGKARRF
+718 YLGKQRRF

-785 VKVANQDGVWF
+785 VKVANQDGIWF
-796 EDHASL
+796 EDYASL

-840 MKYEVQL
+840 MKYDVQL
-847 AQLETRQ
+847 AQMETRQ
-854 QMELNEKKLAFFTNV
+854 QMELNEKKLSFFTNV

-887 IQGAVGAD
+887 MQSAVGAD
-895 VSSVPP
+895 VPSVSP
-901 SADVSSVPVSADISS
+901 SADGSS
-916 AQRSANTPSATASM
+916 AATANM

-955 QTDQLKPAVHNLPQ
+955 QTDQLKPAAHNFQQ

-984 KHISYGL
+984 KHIHYEL
-991 MLPETELEV
+991 ALPETELEV
-1000 TCDWEK
+1000 VCDWEK
-1006 IEIAVFNLISNALKF
+1006 TEIAIFNLISNALKF
-1021 TPEHGTVNV
+1021 TPEHGTVHV
-1030 QVTDLGEQVE
+1030 QVNDLAEQVE
-1040 IVVSDTGPGIPA
+1040 IVVSDTGPGIPT

-1101 RGTTFHVL
+1101 HGTTFHVL
-1109 LWKNHPELAS
+1109 LWKAHPDLVSYA
-1119 HVRGGEMRDSVLL
+1119 RGSETRGSVLL
-1132 EELSPGVIP
+1132 EELSEGVMP
-1141 AKAPALPD
+1141 VKAPAFPD
-1149 WQNELLDMKE
+1149 WQSELLDMKE

-1179 LGSIF
+1179 LSSIF
-1184 SGKYKIF
+1184 SGKYKMF
-1191 EAGSGEEGLDMVR
+1191 DAGSGEEGLELVR
-1204 KHLPDIVIS
+1204 NHLPDIVIS

-1299 SDFKISAEYKEFL
+1299 SDFKISVEYKEFL
-1312 NECIR
+1312 TECIR
-1317 IVENHITN
+1317 IVENHITDSG
-1325 PAFNIKVLASEIG
+1325 FNVKVLAAEIG

-1410 KKFRKPFHEQI
+1410 KKFRKPFHERS